1 MDPPEHDADMQGVA
15 DEPAGEET
23 RPVLALGG
31 GLADAMAKHQQE
43 EQEHEHRHGG
53 EADEEEWA
61 DAERVEHVLH
71 EREVHAPQEHRDQRR
86 VKRPAGMVQIV
97 FGYTRLVA
105 PLSARDAVR
114 SLAAS
119 KIREL
124 YNEGLGR
131 RDILAFWVGEPDE
144 PTPEF
149 IRKAGTDSI
158 GAGELFYTHNLGIPE
173 LRDALAAYT
182 TRLHRK
188 TDANQIAVT
197 SAGVNALMLASQLL
211 VDPGDRVVEVVPL
224 WPNLQEIPKILGA
237 EVETV
242 ALRFAPSGWT
252 LDLDQLIAAL
262 KPGTRALYV
271 NSPNNPTGWTISRD
285 EQRALLEHCR
295 RHGIWIFADDAY
307 ERLYFGAGAVAPS
320 FLDLMAPEDRVI
332 STNTFS
338 KAWMMPGW
346 RLGWLVV
353 PPSLVADLGKLIE
366 YNTSC
371 TPVFVQRA
379 GIAAIREGEPVIARS
394 LERLRRARDFLVGEL
409 RKLDRVEVASPEGTM
424 YVFFRIAGM
433 ADSLAFCKRLLR
445 EHGLGLAPGSAF
457 GAAGEGYLRWCFAAE
472 LDRLADGVARLRRA
486 L

>member
-1 MDPPEHDADMQGVA
+1 
-15 DEPAGEET
+15 
-23 RPVLALGG
+23 
-31 GLADAMAKHQQE
+31 
-43 EQEHEHRHGG
+43 
-53 EADEEEWA
+53 
-61 DAERVEHVLH
+61 
-71 EREVHAPQEHRDQRR
+71 
-86 VKRPAGMVQIV
+86 MVQIV

-237 EVETV
+237 QVATV
-242 ALRFAPSGWT
+242 ALDFSPEGWT
-252 LDLDQLIAAL
+252 LDVQRLMDEL
-262 KPGTRALYV
+262 KPGTRALYL
-271 NSPNNPTGWTISRD
+271 NSPNNPTGWTISRA
-285 EQRALLEHCR
+285 EQKAILEHCR

-307 ERLYFGAGAVAPS
+307 ERLYFGPGGVAPS
-320 FLDLMAPEDRVI
+320 FMDIMDEGDRVI

-338 KAWMMPGW
+338 KSWLMTGW

-353 PPSLVADLGKLIE
+353 PAALTADLGKLIE

-371 TPVFVQRA
+371 APVFVQRA
-379 GIAAIREGEPVIARS
+379 GIAAVTLGEPVIARS
-394 LERLRRARDFLVGEL
+394 LERFRKARDFLVQEL
-409 RKLDRVEVASPEGTM
+409 RKIPSVEAAVPEGTM
-424 YVFFRIAGM
+424 YVFFRVRGM
-433 ADSLAFCKRLLR
+433 TDSLAFCKQLVR
-445 EHGLGLAPGSAF
+445 EHGLGLAPGAAF
-457 GAAGEGYLRWCFAAE
+457 GPEGEGYVRWCFAAE
-472 LDRLADGVARLRRA
+472 LDKLADGVRRLRGMA
-486 L
+486 

>member
-1 MDPPEHDADMQGVA
+1 MSA
-15 DEPAGEET
+15 
-23 RPVLALGG
+23 
-31 GLADAMAKHQQE
+31 
-43 EQEHEHRHGG
+43 
-53 EADEEEWA
+53 
-61 DAERVEHVLH
+61 
-71 EREVHAPQEHRDQRR
+71 
-86 VKRPAGMVQIV
+86 
-97 FGYTRLVA
+97 
-105 PLSARDAVR
+105 LSARAAVQA
-114 SLAAS
+114 LAAS

-131 RDILAFWVGEPDE
+131 GDVLAFWVGEPDE
-144 PTPEF
+144 PTPQF
-149 IRKAGTDSI
+149 IRQAATDSI
-158 GAGELFYTHNLGIPE
+158 AAGELFYTHNLGIRE
-173 LRDALAAYT
+173 LREALAAYT
-182 TRLHRK
+182 TRLHRP
-188 TDANQIAVT
+188 TDAEQLAVT

-237 EVETV
+237 AVDTV
-242 ALRFAPSGWT
+242 ALRFSHGGWT
-252 LDLDQLIAAL
+252 LELDQLLAAL
-262 KPGTRALYV
+262 KPGTRALYL

-285 EQRALLEHCR
+285 EQRAILEHCR

-307 ERLYFGAGAVAPS
+307 ERLYFGAGGVAPS
-320 FLDLMAPEDRVI
+320 FLDLMAADDRVI

-338 KAWMMPGW
+338 KAWLMTGW

-371 TPVFVQRA
+371 APIFVQRA
-379 GIAAIREGEPVIARS
+379 GIAAVRDGEPVIARS

-409 RKLDRVEVASPEGTM
+409 RRIPGVEVASPAGTM

-457 GAAGEGYLRWCFAAE
+457 GPAGEGYLRWCFAAE
-472 LDRLADGVARLRRA
+472 PERLGDGVARLCRA